1 MGKRKNKNRQNR
13 QKSLAIQNSGEA
25 AILPTPEFLTRHQI
39 EKVKLDKDSYANRV
53 ISGRPIDK
61 SHRLY
66 CIDRDRGIGENY
78 RRGIN
83 DDQFRAADR
92 LANNHKRR
100 FPQMT
105 VPMDAIRVDSTINI
119 SMYPVESIMDAV
131 NQHAKL
137 MRQLSL
143 LSQEIVEEICCNE
156 TSLMSYEHGKGWR
169 KGYGVIRLREA
180 LDELIEAYRSTRNRK
195 SAKNI

>member
-1 MGKRKNKNRQNR
+1 MGKRKNRNRESR
-13 QKSLAIQNSGEA
+13 QVGLAKLPSGEA
-25 AILPTPEFLTRHQI
+25 AILPTAEFLAKHEI
-39 EKVKLDKDSYANRV
+39 ENIKLDKDSYANRV
-53 ISGRPIDK
+53 VSGRPIDK

-92 LANNHKRR
+92 LANNYRR
-100 FPQMT
+100 GFANT
-105 VPMDAIRVDSTINI
+105 VMALDVVKVQTSLNI
-119 SMYPVESIMDAV
+119 GMYPVESMM
-131 NQHAKL
+131 HAIHMH
-137 MRQLSL
+137 MRVMRNLSR
-143 LSQEIVEEICCNE
+143 LSQEVVEDICCKE

-180 LDELIEAYRSTRNRK
+180 LDELIEAYRNL
-195 SAKNI
+195 AKNKNR